1 MSQKKSSGGGK
12 TGNKG
17 PSLNDLRAQ
26 VDKIDQQILDLINGR
41 AKLCVQIGQLKAAEG
56 APIFSPEREDEILAK
71 VTLSNKG
78 PLHEGAVRA
87 VFRELMSGSREIQRI
102 TRVAYLGP
110 EYSFSHI
117 AALERFGHSVEYIPV
132 GSIAGVF
139 EAVNRSQADL
149 GLVPIENSTDG
160 RIADTLDMFTK
171 LPLKICGEVSLR
183 VHHHLLAMCPQS
195 DIRRIY
201 SKPQALSQCRKW
213 LATNVPQAQLKE
225 VASTTTAVQ
234 LAKQEPFAAAVASRQ
249 SAIAYGLNILVS
261 DIEDRVNNI
270 TRFSIIGHEM
280 APRSG
285 DDKTTILLQIPN
297 APGALYDALSA
308 FKKNKVNMS
317 WIESFPAESDGKS
330 QKYDFFVDVAGHVT
344 DAKVKSTLA
353 TLERTCDRVVVL
365 GAFPR
370 GKSYE

>member
-1 MSQKKSSGGGK
+1 MAQKKSTSTRSTTK
-12 TGNKG
+12 S
-17 PSLNDLRAQ
+17 PSLESLRGQ
-26 VDKIDQQILDLINGR
+26 VDKIDLQILDLMNSR
-41 AKLCVQIGQLKAAEG
+41 AKLCLQIGQCKAAQG
-56 APIFSPEREDEILAK
+56 APVFSPEREDEILDRVAQA
-71 VTLSNKG
+71 NKG
-78 PLHEGAVRA
+78 PLHESAVRA
-87 VFRELMSGSREIQRI
+87 VFRELMSGSREIQCVL
-102 TRVAYLGP
+102 RVAYLGP

-117 AALERFGHSVEYIPV
+117 AAIERFGQSVEYVPVSSIP
-132 GSIAGVF
+132 AVF
-139 EAVNRSQADL
+139 EAVHRRQADL

-160 RIADTLDMFTK
+160 RIADTLDMFTR

-195 DIRRIY
+195 DVRRVY

-213 LATNVPQAQLKE
+213 LAANVPSAQLKE

-249 SAIAYGLNILVS
+249 AAAAYGLNILVS
-261 DIEDRVNNI
+261 DIEDRQNNV
-270 TRFSIIGHEM
+270 TRFAVVGHDF
-280 APRSG
+280 AKRSG

-308 FKKNKVNMS
+308 FKKNRVNMT
-317 WIESFPAESDGKS
+317 WIESFPAEGDGKS
-330 QKYDFFVDVAGHVT
+330 QKYDFFVDVAGHVS
-344 DAKVKSTLA
+344 DERIKRTLA
-353 TLERTCDRVVVL
+353 LLKRRCDEVVVL